1 MKAVRLFIPGS
12 FEEAWLYMDHLLLL
26 TDDGE
31 ILVAPADEIRSK
43 LEEITPAS
51 LLSGVALFHSDY
63 IYPTLRHQK
72 VWAGRLR
79 EQLLAEVPLLSDIPL
94 EVSFSELQFSRFE
107 IPNGAQTPLDVHIY
121 SRRVYLGSASGLFN
135 VDVEWGEH
143 AAPLNEWRQRV
154 DASCSS
160 ITAKY
165 GALMASC
172 GSEGLLTSIEDVY
185 WLAPY
190 GVGRRKL
197 RKVRDTS
204 QRAEWWQSNL
214 INYGFGEIEIL
225 RSDRQKLELKGES
238 VQVIRGFA
246 EDAIELSD
254 RLKGARPLVADET
267 EPSSSVIGNVGGKLL
282 MTDETGA
289 LKLLSVSMKKGPT
302 GEVGLTEGATI
313 DAEGIEPLGFLGM
326 QDGLLIEHY
335 RGVGHLREAAFTE
348 VISEPVGK
356 VRTFPSSIRYKNV
369 FSAILDGGVLI
380 VGLFDESRLAAD
392 GPPG

>member
-1 MKAVRLFIPGS
+1 MKAVQLFIPGS

-63 IYPTLRHQK
+63 IYPTLRYQK

-79 EQLLAEVPLLSDIPL
+79 EQLHAEVPLLSDVPL
-94 EVSFSELQFSRFE
+94 EVSLRELQLSHFE
-107 IPNGAQTPLDVHIY
+107 IPSGAQSPLDVHIY
-121 SRRVYLGSASGLFN
+121 SRRVYLGSVSGLFN

-143 AAPLNEWRQRV
+143 ATPLNDWRQRV

-190 GVGRRKL
+190 GIGRRKL

-238 VQVIRGFA
+238 VQVVRGFA

-254 RLKGARPLVADET
+254 RIKVARSSVTNEN
-267 EPSSSVIGNVGGKLL
+267 EPTSSVIGNVGGKLL
-282 MTDETGA
+282 MTDESGA
-289 LKLLSVSMKKGPT
+289 LKLLSVSMRRGIT

-313 DAEGIEPLGFLGM
+313 DAVGIEPLGFLGM

-335 RGVGHLREAAFTE
+335 RGVGHLRDAALTE

-356 VRTFPSSIRYKNV
+356 VRTFPSSIRYRNV
-369 FSAILDGGVLI
+369 FSAILDDGVLI
-380 VGLFDESRLAAD
+380 VGLFDESRL
-392 GPPG
+392 